1 MTSWMEQIHGEEKL
15 PENIYMVGDNPA
27 SDIIGGNMYGWN
39 TCLVRTGVFQG
50 GDNDEN
56 NPASFGVFVNV
67 LEAVKTAVRKELGQ
81 DFKFEWSSDNV
92 NPVLG
97 GGQDHS
103 AIE

>member
-1 MTSWMEQIHGEEKL
+1 
-15 PENIYMVGDNPA
+15 VGDNPA

-67 LEAVKTAVRKELGQ
+67 LEAVKTAMRKELGQ

-92 NPVLG
+92 NPVLSG
-97 GGQDHS
+97 SQDHS